1 MFQFSTEL
9 YIFLMVACFK
19 LLYKRK
25 EKTVLLRHHK
35 TNQISHKLG
44 RKGEVGILSSQANG
58 GVHVTIALFKQ
69 IRSN

>member
-1 MFQFSTEL
+1 
-9 YIFLMVACFK
+9 
-19 LLYKRK
+19 
-25 EKTVLLRHHK
+25 LRHHK

-69 IRSN
+69 IRSGFRSVVSI